1 MNLTLM
7 RLLVLVAL
15 SSAFVAC
22 RRPVELRGLY
32 VSNDGT
38 GGFLPCDQPN
48 TVLRVRDS
56 ALTTSYRLK
65 ATQPNQLLFV
75 RLRGV
80 RADSGSIYYGSHH
93 FLVQQVLEIRARRSG
108 ECPNVAPPVP
118 LMFLPSP
125 RSRDVLMPLARVR
138 DPVWDAGRETPERYI
153 LRLRIVALLHHPRRR
168 AGSEPHQPPR
178 SV

>member
-1 MNLTLM
+1 MILNLM

-15 SSAFVAC
+15 SGAFVAC

-38 GGFLPCDQPN
+38 GGFFPCDQPN
-48 TVLRVRDS
+48 TVLRVNDS

-65 ATQPNQLLFV
+65 ATQPYQLLFV

-80 RADSGSIYYGSHH
+80 KTDSGSIYYSSHH
-93 FLVQQVLEIRARRSG
+93 FLVQQILEIRARRSG

-118 LMFLPSP
+118 LMFLRSP
-125 RSRDVLMPLARVR
+125 RSRDALTPLARLR

-153 LRLRIVALLHHPRRR
+153 LRLRSAAPLQSPRQR